1 MSLVIDNVSK
11 AFINVQA
18 TKHLSFEVKQGS
30 IFGFLGPNG
39 AGKTTTMRMILDII
53 RPDTGQITWNGQ
65 SVQNISRQA
74 WGYLPEERGLY
85 PKMTVEDQLL
95 FIAQLYGMP
104 KHEVLKQL
112 DYWFDRFQIVQNRK
126 KKADE
131 LSKGNQQKIQFLAAM
146 LHNPQVMIMD
156 EPFTGLDPVNV
167 NMLKEA
173 FLDMRKEGKTL
184 IFSTHQMETVE
195 ELCEDVVIINK
206 GQLLLNGNL
215 RQIKRS
221 QGKQV
226 VRLAIENDP
235 NLAWLDN
242 VAGISVTKRRA
253 DYVEMDLTPPATSD
267 ELLRMV
273 MQRGGHVQRFE
284 LAEPSLTDIFIAT
297 VGREAAEQS
306 KDEIDYKKQTAF
318 AVSAR

>member
-1 MSLVIDNVSK
+1 MSLVVDNVSK
-11 AFINVQA
+11 AFTNVQA
-18 TKHLSFEVKQGS
+18 TNHLSFEVKKGS

-53 RPDTGQITWNGQ
+53 RPDSGQITWGGKT
-65 SVQNISRQA
+65 VQHISRQA

-85 PKMTVEDQLL
+85 PKMTIEEQLL

-104 KHEVLKQL
+104 KHEVFKQM
-112 DYWFDRFQIVQNRK
+112 DYWFERFQIVQNRK

-146 LHNPQVMIMD
+146 LHNPEVMIMD

-195 ELCEDVVIINK
+195 ELCEDVLIINK
-206 GQLLLNGNL
+206 GQQLLNGNL

-221 QGKQV
+221 QGRQV
-226 VRLAIENDP
+226 VRLAIEDDP
-235 NLAWLDN
+235 NLAWLDTMQ
-242 VAGISVTKRRA
+242 GITVTKRRA
-253 DYVEMDLTPPATSD
+253 DYVEMDLTPPLTSD
-267 ELLRMV
+267 ALLRAV

-284 LAEPSLTDIFIAT
+284 IAEPSLTDIFIAT
-297 VGREAAEQS
+297 VGAEAASQS
-306 KDEIDYKKQTAF
+306 KDEIDYQKQAAF